1 VSYLIYRQCRVDL
14 FFIDWEKSKGRYAD
28 VSMWRTVMI
37 TNQWIKMQASR
48 KTTIEFNLFVIGF
61 LLLGMNLTNNAAARP
76 RDLLSIDHGSVN
88 NIVLRFANNTFLW
101 IITYVGQWL
110 WIYLLYERYY
120 SEPHSQHFLDLCT
133 LAKVSLFILENEPE
147 PYHGYYLHCRS
158 PYEFADCSMEDMCG
172 QMKREAD
179 GLVADRGLA
188 APGSPPECQCFELL
202 LTDAFRRQF
211 KKV

>member
-1 VSYLIYRQCRVDL
+1 
-14 FFIDWEKSKGRYAD
+14 
-28 VSMWRTVMI
+28 MI
-37 TNQWIKMQASR
+37 KNQWIKMQASR

-61 LLLGMNLTNNAAARP
+61 LLLGMNLTNNAAARL
-76 RDLLSIDHGSVN
+76 RDLLSIDHGYVN

-110 WIYLLYERYY
+110 WILLLYKRYY

-158 PYEFADCSMEDMCG
+158 PY
-172 QMKREAD
+172 
-179 GLVADRGLA
+179 
-188 APGSPPECQCFELL
+188 
-202 LTDAFRRQF
+202 
-211 KKV
+211 